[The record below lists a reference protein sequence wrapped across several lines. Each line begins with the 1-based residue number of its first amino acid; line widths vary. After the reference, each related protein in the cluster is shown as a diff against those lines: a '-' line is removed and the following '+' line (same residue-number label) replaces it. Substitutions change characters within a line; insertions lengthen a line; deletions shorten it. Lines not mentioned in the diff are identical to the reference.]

1 MSTEPRVSESV
12 VAGTALAAPSG
23 AEVDAIPTPG
33 NQSVG
38 IYGCADLQPSL
49 PNDAIAPALGV
60 ALVAE
65 VYTARALYDS
75 ARLC

>member
-1 MSTEPRVSESV
+1 MEWTNGRRS
-12 VAGTALAAPSG
+12 ALRK
-23 AEVDAIPTPG
+23 AIPTPS

-38 IYGCADLQPSL
+38 IYGCGDLQPPL
-49 PNDAIAPALGV
+49 PNDAMAPALGV

-65 VYTARALYDS
+65 VYTARALYAS